1 MSAPDADVAVI
12 GGGAVDAF
20 VARHRARA
28 GVRVA
33 VLDPEP
39 GGGASAGPGHG
50 QLGMTLAPAT
60 GELIAAGLTVRS
72 RV

>member
-1 MSAPDADVAVI
+1 MSAADADVAVI
-12 GGGAVDAF
+12 GAGVVDAF
-20 VARHRARA
+20 VACHRA

-39 GGGASAGPGHG
+39 GGGASAGHG

-60 GELIAAGLTVRS
+60 GGLIAADLTARS